1 MKNTIYI
8 IERIAISKENTFHTL
23 EIAHISS
30 SFELAQKWIKE
41 NCDDYDKNLNEEWQF
56 FCYNQAID
64 DILEEDEEEFFL
76 FDWNGFLNK
85 DAK

>member
-1 MKNTIYI
+1 MKNTVYI
-8 IERIAISKENTFHTL
+8 IERIAVTNDNTFHTIDMVH
-23 EIAHISS
+23 IAS

-41 NCDDYDKNLNEEWQF
+41 NCDEYDKDVNEEWQF

-64 DILEEDEEEFFL
+64 DSLEEDEEEFFL